1 MKIIRVDT
9 KGWTLREE
17 TLPAE
22 RAHYGG
28 RLLTSTIVAEEV
40 PPLCHPLG
48 AGNRLVIANGVFA
61 GHANAPCSGRISV
74 GCKSPLTGGIKE
86 SNTGGDV
93 GTYLAR
99 HGIRALVLEGLPEG
113 DQWKVIHVS
122 EGGIRVLSGQ
132 EYVGLNTYDTV
143 GAIRRDFGEKA
154 TVLCIGRAGEQRM
167 SSASIALTSIEG
179 PPSRHCGR
187 GGTGAVMGAKRVK
200 AIIVEPTSGKGTPPV
215 DEAEFTRLCADFAKE
230 VREARKILREY
241 GTANLVNI
249 INELGGL
256 ATRNF
261 SAGSFEFAEEISGEK
276 LRELIDAR
284 GGAHGRPCMPGCPIQ
299 CANRFVCEDGTV
311 ADDIE
316 FESIVL
322 LGSNLGIGNLDDLA
336 KLERVCDDVGLDT
349 IEVGN
354 TIGVLMEAGVLEFG
368 DGKGALRLLEELNEG
383 TPLGRVL
390 GAGAAVAAKAYGVR
404 RAPTVKGQGMA
415 AYDPRGLKGMGVTY
429 ATSPMGADH
438 TAGAAIPNRPG
449 IGELELAT
457 MDKQDKDLL
466 SYDLQ
471 ILTGALDALGVC
483 MFTGPAV
490 GPVQTWAKI
499 LSAFTGQ
506 EWTFRRL
513 LELAHD
519 LIQLELDF
527 NRRAGFTKE
536 HDRLPEHFVAEA
548 LPPRGPVFDVEDEK
562 LDGVTGRLRVED
574 RLTETQRG
582 LRRS

>member
-1 MKIIRVDT
+1 MKIIRVNTTD
-9 KGWTLREE
+9 WTIREE
-17 TLPAE
+17 RLSE
-22 RAHYGG
+22 DRAHYGG

-48 AGNRLVIANGVFA
+48 AGNKLAIANGVFA
-61 GHANAPCSGRISV
+61 GHASAPCSGRISV

-99 HGIRALVLEGLPEG
+99 HGIRGIVLGGLPRDEG
-113 DQWKVIHVS
+113 WKLLHVS
-122 EGGIRVLSGQ
+122 EEGAKLLPADA
-132 EYVGLNTYDTV
+132 YVGLNTYDTV
-143 GAIRRDFGEKA
+143 AAIRRDFGEKA

-167 SSASIALTSIEG
+167 SAASVALTSIEG

-187 GGTGAVMGAKRVK
+187 GGTGAVMGSKRVK
-200 AIIVEPTSGKGTPPV
+200 AVVVEPKAGKGTPPA
-215 DEAEFTRLCADFAKE
+215 DEPEFTRLCAEFAKE

-299 CANRFVCEDGTV
+299 CANRYVCEDGTV
-311 ADDIE
+311 VDDVE

-322 LGSNLGIGNLDDLA
+322 LGSNLGMGNLDDVA
-336 KLERVCDDVGLDT
+336 KLERMCDDVGLDT
-349 IEVGN
+349 IEIGN
-354 TIGVLMEAGVLEFG
+354 TLGVLMEAGVLEFG
-368 DGKGALRLLEELNEG
+368 DGKGALGLLGELSEG
-383 TPLGRVL
+383 TPLGRIV
-390 GAGAAVAAKAYGVR
+390 GAGAAVAAKAYGIR

-449 IGELELAT
+449 IGELELDT
-457 MDKQDKDLL
+457 MDKRDKDLL

-490 GPVQTWAKI
+490 GPVQTWAQI
-499 LSAFTGQ
+499 LSAFTGE
-506 EWTFRRL
+506 EWSFRRL

-519 LIQLELDF
+519 MIQLELDF

-536 HDRLPEHFVAEA
+536 HDRLPEHFLTEP
-548 LPPRGPVFDVEDEK
+548 LPPRGPVFDVEEEK
-562 LDGVTGRLRVED
+562 LDGVTGRLTVGDRVA
-574 RLTETQRG
+574 G
-582 LRRS
+582 G